1 MLKFVEWR
9 EGGKTEFCPDVAG
22 FCPGVSRFLSLCDRG
37 LSWSAVN
44 IGGRTFR
51 MSSVC
56 SGENLVKSGVDS
68 GVVASVVSGVP
79 VHADLPRA
87 RARGEQ
93 HTIREGRFK
102 GSFAVNTGEMST

>member
-1 MLKFVEWR
+1 MLRTKFVNRDR
-9 EGGKTEFCPDVAG
+9 EARTEFCPDVAG
-22 FCPGVSRFLSLCDRG
+22 FCPGVSRFLSLCDRS

-44 IGGRTFR
+44 NMWETFC

-56 SGENLVKSGVDS
+56 SSENPVKSGGDS
-68 GVVASVVSGVP
+68 GAVASEVSGVP

-102 GSFAVNTGEMST
+102 GSLCSKYG

>member
-1 MLKFVEWR
+1 
-9 EGGKTEFCPDVAG
+9 
-22 FCPGVSRFLSLCDRG
+22 
-37 LSWSAVN
+37 
-44 IGGRTFR
+44 

-87 RARGEQ
+87 RVRGEQ
-93 HTIREGRFK
+93 HMIREGRIK
-102 GSFAVNTGEMST
+102 GSLCSIYRGNEHLITVFVSGETTNKFLNLVFLVYNG